1 MSHDRRLHT
10 GTALA
15 LWQALVRDGET
26 RSGRR
31 LDELRESYL
40 VFALAR
46 HLRDGR
52 FADRAMA
59 LEWLQA
65 HEVHGAA
72 RVEALQVVGDRCL
85 LMAGLFP
92 EQADRRR
99 VTLDYFID
107 LGAGAF
113 DAAAHLARAG
123 QAELFARLCA
133 GFHDLVAVLAAAA
146 GRLQSGRSAALAGGA
161 APALA
166 LAVAASRRRH

>member
-1 MSHDRRLHT
+1 MTDDRRLHT

-26 RSGRR
+26 RSGRQ

-65 HEVHGAA
+65 HEVHGHA
-72 RVEALQVVGDRCL
+72 RVDALQVVGDRCL

-113 DAAAHLARAG
+113 DAAARLARAG

-146 GRLQSGRSAALAGGA
+146 GRLRPAGGGDPCVPTAAALTLPG
-161 APALA
+161 
-166 LAVAASRRRH
+166 SRRRH